1 MKITLYFW
9 MSALLILLSCN
20 RKVEKKYPDADA
32 VYLNLTKTFVL
43 NKDGSIV
50 NSVEKRQKLLTYRSF
65 QSLYGE
71 TRINYNPAFQKL
83 VIKEAYTVNPQNKL
97 IKTPENG
104 FNDILPAF
112 CLDSKA
118 FSHLREM
125 VVSHTGI
132 ERNAVTNCSYDITTE
147 AGKIPFLMGIEE
159 LQTECPIEK
168 LAIVIKVPAGKS
180 LHYKLLNT
188 KGDPTIEKSQEFDTY
203 SWTFNDIP
211 QRVKEI
217 RSASVCEDVPTLL
230 FSTQDNRIVAMDLLT
245 KNTALNSSIGD
256 EIKMYI
262 DNAIKGKKGIAE
274 RALKIQEIVV
284 NELKS
289 IHIPASL
296 VAWQI
301 RCPEEVWKGNSGTPL
316 EKSALLTSILL
327 EAGIPAESGVTVPD
341 WCVDPAM
348 TFLLVAEPIVIVT
361 AENGEPFF
369 LSADK
374 LNSGNFDVTRGH
386 SVIIP
391 FDPTK
396 KDLVISKPTG
406 GLHIEGKL
414 TVDGKGTIQGELTGL
429 FSNGF
434 NPYFDLIRNPANYP
448 QSVYDFPGTA
458 GKVSAGQS
466 EMQFTVNTNDLVIDR
481 GDLRFIDLKESKSG
495 ILGMHLTPL
504 PFARQTQLNLGM
516 AISESYHV
524 FYRFP
529 VGYHLLNPVKFEVL
543 KPGIGNVFVSLIQT
557 GNDVEVSRKIEILNP
572 SVTKGEYPDFKELI
586 DKWNTQKYRQLVL
599 KKE

>member
-20 RKVEKKYPDADA
+20 RQVEKKYPDADA

-83 VIKEAYTVNPQNKL
+83 VIKEAYTVNPQNQL
-97 IKTPENG
+97 IKTPDNG

-132 ERNAVTNCSYDITTE
+132 ERNAVTNCSYNITTE

-168 LAIVIKVPAGKS
+168 LAIVIKVPVGKS

-211 QRVKEI
+211 LRVKEI

-230 FSTQDNRIVAMDLLT
+230 FSTQDNRIAAMELLT
-245 KNTALNSSIGD
+245 KNNTANGSVSD

-301 RCPEEVWKGNSGTPL
+301 RSHKEVWQSNSGTPL
-316 EKSALLTSILL
+316 EKNALLTSILL
-327 EAGIPAESGVTVPD
+327 EAGIPAESGLTVPD
-341 WCVDPAM
+341 WCVDPALP
-348 TFLLVAEPIVIVT
+348 FLLVAEPIVIVT
-361 AENGEPFF
+361 AENGEQFF

-374 LNSGNFDVTRGH
+374 LNTGNFDVTRGH

-406 GLHIEGKL
+406 RLHIEGKL

-434 NPYFDLIRNPANYP
+434 NPYFELIRNPANYP

-495 ILGMHLTPL
+495 IFGMHLTPL

-516 AISESYHV
+516 AISESYHNL
-524 FYRFP
+524 YRFP

-543 KPGIGNVFVSLIQT
+543 KPGIGNVFVSLTQT
-557 GNDVEVSRKIEILNP
+557 GNDVEVTRKIEILNP